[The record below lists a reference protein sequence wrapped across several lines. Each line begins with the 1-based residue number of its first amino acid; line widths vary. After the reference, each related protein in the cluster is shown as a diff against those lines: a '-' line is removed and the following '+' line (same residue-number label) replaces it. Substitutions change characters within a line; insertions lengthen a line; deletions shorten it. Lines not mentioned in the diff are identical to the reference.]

1 MTSCLKRKVAF
12 VVLRKSTS
20 ENVSQERSFVMSQA
34 VRLPVN
40 TRKEKKNSLGSR
52 QATLPNFCF
61 LELLLYLITPNVRSN
76 LSRKEVA
83 IHFNRLL

>member
-40 TRKEKKNSLGSR
+40 TRKEKK
-52 QATLPNFCF
+52 
-61 LELLLYLITPNVRSN
+61 
-76 LSRKEVA
+76 K
-83 IHFNRLL
+83 

>member
-1 MTSCLKRKVAF
+1 MHFHNKITFLFPLLNLKFTYKEWWHLVWREKVAF

-40 TRKEKKNSLGSR
+40 TRKEEKKISLGSK
-52 QATLPNFCF
+52 QATLPNFA
-61 LELLLYLITPNVRSN
+61 S
-76 LSRKEVA
+76 
-83 IHFNRLL
+83 